1 MTRTLT
7 TLTAAGALVAATL
20 VTTPARAMDPWT
32 AAAWFVGGL
41 FVAGLFWAPYARAA
55 RPYGYAAYGYAPG
68 YSYGYAP
75 GYTYAATAGIERRQ
89 ARRAAN
95 RNCYYDTVFEGGR
108 GRNVRVC
115 N

>member
-55 RPYGYAAYGYAPG
+55 RPYGYAGAYGYAPG
-68 YSYGYAP
+68 SAYGYSAGYSP
-75 GYTYAATAGIERRQ
+75 GYSTGYAYRPTVGTVGMERRQ
-89 ARRAAN
+89 ARRSAR
-95 RNCYYDTVFEGGR
+95 RNLY
-108 GRNVRVC
+108 
-115 N
+115 